1 MPLKMMFY
9 VNQFYLSHFSMTLKV
24 YVSLCVPMITSLR
37 RQRSGFLGWG
47 GDKSEIINGYESKIY
62 NVSGVEIITR
72 TRTEHMTAEDRER
85 FKG

>member
-1 MPLKMMFY
+1 MLNY
-9 VNQFYLSHFSMTLKV
+9 ELRVNQILSSAFQFDVKRLFGVIYSNKCHFH
-24 YVSLCVPMITSLR
+24 

-47 GDKSEIINGYESKIY
+47 GDKSEIINGYESKLY
-62 NVSGVEIITR
+62 SVSGVEIITR